1 MRWTGGLKQMKED
14 IRIGVSL
21 YSLTTP
27 FIHGV
32 LDLEG
37 CLKKVHDM
45 GYKGVEIVA
54 AQMVPEYPFPSD
66 KWLYTFRGLLEQYE
80 LKPVC
85 WSAYIDMGTRTDRDL
100 TEAEIIQYTVN
111 DLIYA
116 KKAGF
121 SMVRTQHAISPAIFR
136 KMIPFCKQLDMKLTI
151 EMHWPHH
158 PEVPVWKEYFKIMKG
173 EGKGYLGFVPD
184 FSIFQYMPHALY
196 LRQAIEYGCRKEAL
210 DKIVKIHEEG
220 NCSFPDNPAEREM
233 YCLKRIEDGDFTE
246 IEKHY
251 AAEMFGKFNHPA
263 RIEQFRDVIDCV
275 FYIHGKFYY
284 LDNDRHDPCIPY
296 EELIPK
302 FVEYGYK
309 GFIAS
314 EFEGHHFYSEVDC
327 EEQLAHYVAMNK
339 NILDMI

>member
-1 MRWTGGLKQMKED
+1 MNQNIK
-14 IRIGVSL
+14 IGVSL
-21 YSLTTP
+21 YSLSTQ
-27 FIHGV
+27 FIHEE

-37 CLKKVHDM
+37 CLKAVHEM

-54 AQMVPEYPFPSD
+54 AQMVPDYPFPSD
-66 KWLYTFRGLLEQYE
+66 EWLFSFRGLLEKYDLE
-80 LKPVC
+80 PVC

-100 TEAEIIQYTVN
+100 TEAEIIQCTVN

-121 SMVRTQHAISPAIFR
+121 PMVRTQHAISPAIFR
-136 KMIPFCKQLDMKLTI
+136 KMIPFCKELDMKLTI

-158 PEVPVWKEYFKIMKG
+158 PDVPVWKEYFEIMKG

-196 LRQAIEYGCRKEAL
+196 LRQAEEFGCRKEAL
-210 DKIVKIHEEG
+210 DRIVELHAQGGDLVALE
-220 NCSFPDNPAEREM
+220 S
-233 YCLKRIEDGDFTE
+233 GDFTP

-251 AAEMFGKFNHPA
+251 AEEMFGKFNHPA
-263 RIEQFRDVIDCV
+263 RIEQFRDLIDCI

-284 LDNDRHDPCIPY
+284 LDNDEHDPCIPY

-302 FVEYGYK
+302 FAEYGYK
-309 GFIAS
+309 GYIAS
-314 EFEGHHFYSEVDC
+314 EFEGHHFYSDVDC
-327 EEQLAHYVAMNK
+327 TEQLAHYVALNK
-339 NILDMI
+339 GILEKL